1 MKQKTK
7 LSKFELFTIGS
18 FGLTCGF
25 NSGIRI
31 YFDIMK
37 NADSIFLIS
46 SRVIISILVGIFM
59 IKVGTLIMELIG
71 IPICVW
77 IAKKLAGAELAEE

>member
-1 MKQKTK
+1 
-7 LSKFELFTIGS
+7 
-18 FGLTCGF
+18 
-25 NSGIRI
+25 
-31 YFDIMK
+31 MK